1 MALEVMGHG
10 YLMLQRLDHRIH
22 LRGSMAELDTSG
34 FTFTTPPTK
43 AETERFEYVA
53 FDYIA
58 DNPGTVGGVFSS
70 LIGVY
75 YSSDGEVS

>member
-1 MALEVMGHG
+1 
-10 YLMLQRLDHRIH
+10 
-22 LRGSMAELDTSG
+22 MAELDASG
-34 FTFTTPPTK
+34 FTFTTAPTK

-70 LIGVY
+70 LIGIY
-75 YSSDGEVS
+75 YSNDGEES